1 MQERQQLLQLEV
13 TDLQRQRN
21 EMAARVEEMTSEQVR
36 KGGHKSVGQCGGDD
50 AEMTALGGRRNWLRN
65 RCGMC
70 GTGVECV
77 HNRATTVNQK
87 VVEPCFP
94 CLLSPWASLCH

>member
-1 MQERQQLLQLEV
+1 MVTQVWNGVEV
-13 TDLQRQRN
+13 TMPRCRHW
-21 EMAARVEEMTSEQVR
+21 
-36 KGGHKSVGQCGGDD
+36 GGGVTGF
-50 AEMTALGGRRNWLRN
+50 
-65 RCGMC
+65 